1 MGLPTSIYADSKSE
15 KENES
20 RNKLATPTGL
30 SAAPTPGNAA
40 TSITVTFN
48 TPVANAASY
57 TVRLYDKEG
66 ERLIGQPRTNF
77 TPGGTITSL
86 TSDTNYRVS
95 VQAIAATVNN
105 SSNKDK
111 EKDRNKPIQY
121 TNSEE
126 SKKVIVKTAVA
137 AAPAFTLSPSSKTV
151 TVNTVVTGFT
161 INSTGGAI
169 ASFGIDATPP
179 GMSFD
184 TTTGALTGTPNTV
197 APATTYTVTAT
208 NATGTATQIFT
219 LTVAVAAPA
228 FTLSPS
234 SKTVTVNT
242 VVTGF
247 TINSTGGA
255 IASFGIDATPPGMSF
270 DTTTGALTGTPN
282 TVAPATTY
290 TVTAT
295 NATGTATQIFTL
307 TVTAT
312 CANGGPCIVGDRG
325 PGGGKIFYVAATPFT
340 CGPTLAETCTYLEAA
355 PTSGANAWTDVLRT
369 WSTGGN
375 QSVSVNTADGTA
387 IGTGFKNSSA
397 IVAQL
402 SNVEE
407 SSAAVA
413 ARRYGGP
420 NSLIDWYLPSKDELN
435 QMCKWQRGTTGEAL
449 TNLATVCTGG
459 TLNSGSG
466 AAGFVAYVYWS
477 STEYDSSDAWLQ
489 GFDNGNQGENG
500 FDKINALYVRPVRAF

>member
-1 MGLPTSIYADSKSE
+1 
-15 KENES
+15 
-20 RNKLATPTGL
+20 
-30 SAAPTPGNAA
+30 
-40 TSITVTFN
+40 
-48 TPVANAASY
+48 
-57 TVRLYDKEG
+57 VRVYDKEG

-219 LTVAVAAPA
+219 LTV
-228 FTLSPS
+228 
-234 SKTVTVNT
+234 
-242 VVTGF
+242 
-247 TINSTGGA
+247 
-255 IASFGIDATPPGMSF
+255 
-270 DTTTGALTGTPN
+270 
-282 TVAPATTY
+282 
-290 TVTAT
+290 
-295 NATGTATQIFTL
+295 
-307 TVTAT
+307 TAT

-355 PTSGANAWTDVLRT
+355 PTSGINAWTEAIYV
-369 WSTGGN
+369 WSETNAGIGA
-375 QSVSVNTADGTA
+375 TAQGVE
-387 IGTGFKNSSA
+387 IGTGFKNTLAMIGQNSA
-397 IVAQL
+397 GASGAGNVAQ
-402 SNVEE
+402 
-407 SSAAVA
+407 AF
-413 ARRYGGP
+413 RGP
-420 NSLIDWYLPSKDELN
+420 NNLTDWFLPSKNELN
-435 QMCKWQRGTTGEAL
+435 QLYLRKADS
-449 TNLATVCTGG
+449 TVEGF
-459 TLNSGSG
+459 LN
-466 AAGFVAYVYWS
+466 YYYWS
-477 STEYDSSDAWLQ
+477 STEADANYAWSQ
-489 GFDNGNQGENG
+489 GFINGYNYNNRP
-500 FDKINALYVRPVRAF
+500 KLYSYYVRPVRAF

>member
-1 MGLPTSIYADSKSE
+1 LRKNNIFSLLAITALLLGLPTSIYADSKSE

-137 AAPAFTLSPSSKTV
+137 
-151 TVNTVVTGFT
+151 
-161 INSTGGAI
+161 
-169 ASFGIDATPP
+169 
-179 GMSFD
+179 
-184 TTTGALTGTPNTV
+184 
-197 APATTYTVTAT
+197 
-208 NATGTATQIFT
+208 
-219 LTVAVAAPA
+219 AAPA